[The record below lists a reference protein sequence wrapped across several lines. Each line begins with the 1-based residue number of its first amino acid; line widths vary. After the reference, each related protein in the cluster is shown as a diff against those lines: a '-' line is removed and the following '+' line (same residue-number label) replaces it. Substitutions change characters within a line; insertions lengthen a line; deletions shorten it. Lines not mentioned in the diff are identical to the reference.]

1 MANGSNMIPERLIG
15 FRVYND
21 SNDLLGIANVTMPT
35 IEAMS
40 DTVSDAGIAGE
51 VETPVLGHYGSMT
64 TTLNWRTIEKA
75 AMELAAPGAHQIEVR
90 GSQQVYDA
98 ANAKYTTKAVRV
110 TMRVATKSTNLGTF
124 ETGST
129 TDTEQEF
136 EVLYIKIYVEG
147 KAVAEVDKFNYVA
160 KFGDN
165 DALASVRADLGLA

>member
-1 MANGSNMIPERLIG
+1 M
-15 FRVYND
+15 
-21 SNDLLGIANVTMPT
+21 
-35 IEAMS
+35 
-40 DTVSDAGIAGE
+40 
-51 VETPVLGHYGSMT
+51 
-64 TTLNWRTIEKA
+64 
-75 AMELAAPGAHQIEVR
+75 R